1 MHTVFAHQFIFFPL
15 VTALKATGSRKQIP
29 HRQIIFLRVVYTQF
43 VVSSNCGIIIFA
55 SVVRIRWRGKNDWNA
70 LIKLVDDRK
79 FDAIMMGWGGGSVDV
94 DPKQIWHSA
103 SIPSPGSNFIGYS
116 NPKVD
121 QLIDR
126 MRATMD
132 QAKRTTMLRE
142 IHEMIAADAPYSFM
156 FNRKFTLYANT
167 ARVRKKQELLKYD
180 VGINTWTLQPQ
191 Q

>member
-1 MHTVFAHQFIFFPL
+1 MKKPTEKYWTVVKEDMKKIGITMDIKTIEWNSF
-15 VTALKATGSRKQIP
+15 LK
-29 HRQIIFLRVVYTQF
+29 LL
-43 VVSSNCGIIIFA
+43 
-55 SVVRIRWRGKNDWNA
+55 DE
-70 LIKLVDDRK
+70 RK
-79 FDAIMMGWGGGSVDV
+79 FDAVTLGWSVGSLEP

-116 NPKVD
+116 NPQVD
-121 QLIDR
+121 KLIDE
-126 MRATMD
+126 MRGTMD
-132 QAKRTTMLRE
+132 TARRTAMLHK
-142 IHEMIAADAPYSFM
+142 IHELIAADAPYSFM